1 MKKPLKKSQRMETTK
16 EFSQFWEIGLRHTVD
31 REVSVEGGGHRP
43 QSFNDFEDA
52 WL

>member
-31 REVSVEGGGHRP
+31 REVSVGAGIERRG
-43 QSFNDFEDA
+43 FNDFEDA